1 MDRRK
6 FLTKAGVAAG
16 ATAALAA
23 PAIAQTMPEL
33 KWRLTSSFPKSLD
46 TIFGAANTFSK
57 YVSEATDNKFQVQ
70 VFAAGEIV
78 PAFEAMDAVQNNT
91 VEAAHT
97 ASYYFWG
104 KEPAFALG
112 TAIPFGLNAR
122 QMNAWMYYA
131 GGLELMNKEHY
142 AKFNIEMLPA
152 GNTGAQMGGWF
163 RKEVNTIAD
172 LTGLKMRIG
181 GMGGKIIEKLGVV
194 PQQIPGGDIYPAL
207 EKGTID
213 AAEWVGPYDDLK
225 LGLVKVAKYYYYP
238 GWWEGGPMLNIF
250 INKQKYEELPAN
262 YKAIVRAAAQA
273 SNMDMLSSYD
283 AKNPT
288 ALKQLAAEG
297 AQFRAFSQDIL
308 QACFDAANATY
319 AELNAKSPVFK
330 TIYDNQMAFRKDAY
344 LWGQFS
350 EYTFDTFMMIQ
361 QRNGKL

>member
-1 MDRRK
+1 
-6 FLTKAGVAAG
+6 
-16 ATAALAA
+16 
-23 PAIAQTMPEL
+23 
-33 KWRLTSSFPKSLD
+33 
-46 TIFGAANTFSK
+46 
-57 YVSEATDNKFQVQ
+57 
-70 VFAAGEIV
+70 
-78 PAFEAMDAVQNNT
+78 
-91 VEAAHT
+91 
-97 ASYYFWG
+97 
-104 KEPAFALG
+104 
-112 TAIPFGLNAR
+112 
-122 QMNAWMYYA
+122 
-131 GGLELMNKEHY
+131 
-142 AKFNIEMLPA
+142 
-152 GNTGAQMGGWF
+152 
-163 RKEVNTIAD
+163 
-172 LTGLKMRIG
+172 MRIPGLG
-181 GMGGKIIEKLGVV
+181 GRLWSAVGAV